1 MTTQEFAVLRTQL
14 QMSDD
19 ELAKRLGVR
28 SQLIAKWGDGRIP
41 IAERF
46 EDALHAIQ
54 YGTRAESVLAASGLP
69 HCSVAD
75 DVRARIASGAAL
87 TGAEVRSATRHVRRC
102 PTCQA
107 RERYVIDHIGVRK
120 TATRGNVMTRV
131 VGQTLSYADLLPE
144 WARPA
149 ALGAALL
156 FGIVAVRIV
165 IPLLFILVLGPHR
178 LIGALQLLGV
188 PFMASLGGAAGGFGY
203 SFLGRPLRSVP
214 VAGPYLAG
222 VVTVCAYMAALEWVF
237 ERLAVPMI
245 TATSDLVIF
254 LGGSVFFGLVMGR
267 MWFRADETAVT
278 QRAAV

>member
-1 MTTQEFAVLRTQL
+1 MTTQEFAALRAQL

-19 ELAKRLGVR
+19 ELAKRLGVT
-28 SQLIAKWGDGRIP
+28 SQLIAKWGDGRIR

-54 YGTRAESVLAASGLP
+54 YNMRAESALAASGLP

-75 DVRARIASGAAL
+75 AVRARIESGAAL
-87 TGAEVRSATRHVRRC
+87 TGAAVRSATRHVRRC

-120 TATRGNVMTRV
+120 TATRDNVMTKV
-131 VGQTLSYADLLPE
+131 VGQAFSYADLLPE

-165 IPLLFILVLGPHR
+165 IPLLFTLLFGPRRLV
-178 LIGALQLLGV
+178 GALQLLGV
-188 PFMASLGGAAGGFGY
+188 PFMAALGGAAGGFGY
-203 SFLGRPLRSVP
+203 SFLGRPLRSIP

-222 VVTVCAYMAALEWVF
+222 VVTASAYMAALEWVF
-237 ERLAVPMI
+237 ERLAVP
-245 TATSDLVIF
+245 
-254 LGGSVFFGLVMGR
+254 
-267 MWFRADETAVT
+267 
-278 QRAAV
+278 